1 MSSELTAQIR
11 SGRISTLQ
19 IIIIASCVVLNAI
32 DGIDVLSISYT
43 APVISRAWHISS
55 TELGIVFSAGLIGMA
70 VGALVLGPIGD
81 YIGRRPALLV
91 NLIVMTVGMIAT
103 AYTNTVPTLM
113 IMRIITGLG
122 IGGILASTNTMVAEY
137 APEKYKNLALSCM
150 HMGYPA
156 GGVVSSPIAAWL
168 IEAHGWQS
176 VFLAASVLSGA
187 MIIVVLFWVPES
199 IDYYLIKR
207 PANALTKINATLK
220 KMGRATLD
228 ALPPVPAPAPHLEN
242 STAVMAIVK
251 KPFTAHT
258 IILWTAFFF
267 YFMTLY
273 FVLNWVPDIIV
284 QYGFTRGQGVYGNFW
299 INLFGVAG
307 GLSVGYF
314 STMVGLRVMTR
325 GFLLLG
331 VVGMVLFGFVGANL
345 IGMYTACSVIG
356 FALLG
361 VVSGLYSTSARMYPA
376 DIRNSGVALAIGF
389 GRAGAIIG
397 PALAG
402 ILLDFNF
409 TITTLFYLFAIPLL
423 VSAISMFV
431 IKFDD
436 PITVGARAKKQAAE

>member
-1 MSSELTAQIR
+1 LSSDLTAQIR
-11 SGRISTLQ
+11 SGKISTLQ
-19 IIIIASCVVLNAI
+19 IVIIAACVIMNAI
-32 DGIDVLSISYT
+32 DGIDVLAISYT
-43 APVISRAWHISS
+43 APVISRSWHISS
-55 TELGIVFSAGLIGMA
+55 TELGIVFSTGLIGMA

-91 NLIVMTVGMIAT
+91 NLIVMTIGMVAT
-103 AYTNTVPTLM
+103 AYATNVTTLM
-113 IMRIITGLG
+113 IWRIVTGLG

-156 GGVVSSPIAAWL
+156 GGVISSPIAAWL
-168 IEAHGWQS
+168 IETHGWQS
-176 VFLAASVLSGA
+176 VFLAGSLLSGA
-187 MIIVVLFWVPES
+187 MVLVVLFWVPES

-207 PANALTKINATLK
+207 PANALDKINTTLK
-220 KMGRATLD
+220 KMGRATLSV
-228 ALPPVPAPAPHLEN
+228 LPPAPAPAPHLEN
-242 STAVMAIVK
+242 STAVMAIIR
-251 KPFTAHT
+251 KPFTGQT
-258 IILWTAFFF
+258 LILWTAFFF

-273 FVLNWVPDIIV
+273 FVLNWVPELIV
-284 QYGFTRGQGVYGNFW
+284 QSGFTRGQGVYGNFW

-307 GLSVGYF
+307 GLVVGYV
-314 STMVGLRVMTR
+314 STMVGLRSMTR
-325 GFLLLG
+325 IFLLIG
-331 VVGMVLFGFVGANL
+331 VVGMIMFGFVGANL

-397 PALAG
+397 PAVAG
-402 ILLDFNF
+402 ILRDANF
-409 TITTLFYLFAIPLL
+409 TVTTLFYLFAVPLL
-423 VSAISMFV
+423 ISAVSMFV

-436 PITVGARAKKQAAE
+436 PITVGAKAKKQTA